1 MTPQSSQTDE
11 DPGREV
17 PDLDLSPRAR
27 RPQGR
32 RRWLPAVVIVGL
44 VAGLLFVATKAL
56 GDAAM
61 FFYNADEA
69 VAMQAELGDS
79 RFRLQ
84 GKVQEGTIV
93 DRGADVEFT
102 VAYNDVAVDV
112 VHQGDPPELFQDD
125 MPVVLE
131 GRWDAGGTV
140 FSSDRMLVKHDE
152 TYETE
157 NDKRLRD
164 AQRGG
169 DDEAATS

>member
-1 MTPQSSQTDE
+1 MTPQPSHTDE

-27 RPQGR
+27 RPQGG
-32 RRWLPAVVIVGL
+32 RRWLPAIVL
-44 VAGLLFVATKAL
+44 VAVLAGLLFVATKAL

-69 VAMQAELGDS
+69 VAMQGELGDS

-93 DRGADVEFT
+93 DSGAGVEFT
-102 VAYNDVAVDV
+102 VAYNGVPVDV

-131 GRWDAGGTV
+131 GRWDASGLV

-157 NDKRLRD
+157 NDQRLRD
-164 AQRGG
+164 AERGG
-169 DDEAATS
+169 DGDLETS